1 MSLPHLQPLANL
13 FVYLRFTI
21 KSKQNALPSTL
32 CPCCGSY
39 LPQSRFCS
47 CPQIFALHH
56 RQGSHQTLE
65 KHWNEYLLI
74 VLFFFTW
81 IKTLAFDDCLHDS
94 LFFLST
100 HISSSCRRKGHGK
113 PHINVM
119 SCDKIVAVA
128 PRRTKLQFFI

>member
-1 MSLPHLQPLANL
+1 MPCYTMQYHASLVTADGAYHCPVGSIMAI
-13 FVYLRFTI
+13 FYLRFTI

-56 RQGSHQTLE
+56 RQGSHQTLK

-81 IKTLAFDDCLHDS
+81 IKTLVLDDCLQDS
-94 LFFLST
+94 LFFLWT
-100 HISSSCRRKGHGK
+100 HISSSTRRKWHRQ
-113 PHINVM
+113 PHINIM
-119 SCDKIVAVA
+119 S
-128 PRRTKLQFFI
+128 